1 MNKFSKITKSKVNE
15 KPEIKEN
22 EGELEERTLR
32 YTIHKLINEFLKIRI
47 EGPIDPI
54 LEGTIKIN
62 GKDAFIDAVVDLFK
76 DKDLNDSLKVLQEA
90 KFNGLDNYISKYE
103 NKINEQQSLS
113 QLEKHDKRIEDIMRR
128 ANGDHS
134 KAIEMAERQAD
145 KIKNGEKAFYRGL
158 AAEKILSHYNSKGSD
173 LSTDVYSKKT
183 LKKIAE
189 IFNHR
194 SKQLGY
200 KK

>member
-1 MNKFSKITKSKVNE
+1 MNKFSKITKSKVNK

-103 NKINEQQSLS
+103 KEINEQQSLS

-158 AAEKILSHYNSKGSD
+158 AAEKILSQYNSIGSD
-173 LSTDVYSKKT
+173 LPSEIYSKKT
-183 LKKIAE
+183 LKEISQ

>member
-1 MNKFSKITKSKVNE
+1 MNKFSKITNSKVNE
-15 KPEIKEN
+15 KPEIKEKK
-22 EGELEERTLR
+22 GELEERTLR
-32 YTIHKLINEFLKIRI
+32 YTISKLINEFLKIRI

-54 LEGTIKIN
+54 LEGTIKIK
-62 GKDAFIDAVVDLFK
+62 GKEEFIGAILDLFK

-90 KFNGLDNYISKYE
+90 KYNGLDNHISHYE
-103 NKINEQQSLS
+103 EMLNEHQSLS
-113 QLEKHDKRIEDIMRR
+113 QLEKHDKIIKDIMRR
-128 ANGDHS
+128 SDGNHD
-134 KAIEMAERQAD
+134 KAVEMAEKQAS

-158 AAEKILSHYNSKGSD
+158 SAEKMVSIYNSTKSD
-173 LSTDVYSKKT
+173 LPTDIYSKKT